1 MCCNL
6 YIFTDADHQHQ
17 QCIYCGSVSFVN
29 TLWDCRSVLTK
40 LAPFSSGPRGSGS
53 GSGWGLMATPSH
65 PTRKNVGHRAETAR
79 GGHSVGDGGQTTVK
93 AKAWNH
99 CELSLLSLYQ
109 DGRPEVPPLTV
120 GVPQASPASSQ
131 RSSAGGEGNG
141 PKPHGLETGFRG
153 HRNSG

>member
-1 MCCNL
+1 MYLLWLCVICEHPL
-6 YIFTDADHQHQ
+6 GLQ
-17 QCIYCGSVSFVN
+17 VSAHEAGPLL
-29 TLWDCRSVLTK
+29 LWT
-40 LAPFSSGPRGSGS
+40 PGSGS

-79 GGHSVGDGGQTTVK
+79 GGHSVRDGGQTTVK

-141 PKPHGLETGFRG
+141 PKPHGVETGFRG